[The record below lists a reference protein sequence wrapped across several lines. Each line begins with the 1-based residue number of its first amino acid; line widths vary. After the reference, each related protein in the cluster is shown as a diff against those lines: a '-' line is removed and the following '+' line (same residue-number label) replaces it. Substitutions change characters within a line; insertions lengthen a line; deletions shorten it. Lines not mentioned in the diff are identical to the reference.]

1 MHFLVLILVLLALF
15 YGPSLWAGRVMK
27 KHATEQD
34 KYAGTGG
41 EFAQHLIKQLELD
54 VKLEE
59 TDQGDHYD
67 PREKTVRLSPDNF
80 RKRSLTAVVVAA
92 HEVGHALQD
101 HLEFKPLKMRTQL
114 AQVAYNAERVGAVFM
129 YAIPIVA
136 LVTRTPVSGLI
147 MFLLGLATMGIA
159 RVVHLVTLP
168 VEFDA
173 SFKRA
178 LPVLEAGQYLDEQD
192 LKRARTILLAAALTY
207 VAQSLSGLFNIWRWM
222 TVFRR

>member
-1 MHFLVLILVLLALF
+1 MHFLVLLIILLAVF

-27 KHATEQD
+27 KYAAEQD

-41 EFAQHLIKQLELD
+41 EFARHLIKKLELG

-67 PREKTVRLSPDNF
+67 PLEKTVRLSPDNYR
-80 RKRSLTAVVVAA
+80 RKSLTAIVVAA

-101 HLEFKPLKMRTQL
+101 HLHFKPLKMRTQL
-114 AQVAYNAERVGAVFM
+114 ARVAYNAERVGAVFM
-129 YAIPIVA
+129 YAVPIVA
-136 LVTRTPVSGLI
+136 IITRTPVSGLV

-159 RVVHLVTLP
+159 SVVHMVTLP

-178 LPVLEAGQYLDEQD
+178 LPVLEAGEYLDKQD
-192 LKRARTILLAAALTY
+192 LKHARTILLAAALTY